1 MWRAATLLLA
11 LALGIFNPI
20 FAVWSPLIR
29 WILVFM
35 LWTGFLGMPLS
46 TLAPRR
52 SHLRLLAAWSV
63 FPALG
68 WLLLRPLGP
77 EAAVAG
83 FLVGA
88 TPTAT
93 AAPTI
98 TRLLGGDAGYVSV
111 SFLGSNLLAMV
122 LIPSALVLMG
132 SPLPHGL
139 FRFFVENIAVVAG
152 PLVLAAMAHRIGLA
166 ERLSPLLSKGVF
178 PLWLVALVLASAK
191 TSAFLRQSAQP
202 WGVVLGIAFVSGLLC
217 AGQFLVGRRMG
228 GTEHA
233 LEAAQSLGQK
243 NTMLTLWLG
252 LATFGPLAALGPAT
266 YVLWHNLWNA
276 IQMARTKRF
285 VRN

>member
-1 MWRAATLLLA
+1 MWRGAALLLA
-11 LALGIFNPI
+11 MAVGAFLPTLAPFS
-20 FAVWSPLIR
+20 FLIR

-35 LWTGFLGMPLS
+35 LWAGFLGMPLS
-46 TLAPRR
+46 RLAPER
-52 SHLRLLAAWSV
+52 SHLRLLMAWCL
-63 FPALG
+63 FPVLG

-77 EAAVAG
+77 EAAIAG

-111 SFLGSNLLAMV
+111 SFLGSNLLAM
-122 LIPSALVLMG
+122 ILVPAILALMG
-132 SPLPHGL
+132 SPLPHGAV
-139 FRFFVENIAVVAG
+139 RFFLENIAIVAC
-152 PLVLAAMAHRIGLA
+152 PLALAAILHRARVASRIAPHLA
-166 ERLSPLLSKGVF
+166 RVIF

-191 TSAFLRQSAQP
+191 TSAFLRHSTQP
-202 WGVVLGIAFVSGLLC
+202 LSTILGIASVSGILC
-217 AGQFLVGRRMG
+217 AGQFLLGRRIG
-228 GTEHA
+228 GAEHA
-233 LEAAQSLGQK
+233 LEAGQSLGQK

-276 IQMARTKRF
+276 AQMARSRSTVKK
-285 VRN
+285 